1 MDKLMEAMRRDGA
14 IDAIGR
20 PTKVV
25 SCIRAGVSDARGV
38 GMGSVSYTHLTLPTI
53 YSV

>member
-38 GMGSVSYTHLTLPTI
+38 GTVSYTHLTLPTTP
-53 YSV
+53 YV